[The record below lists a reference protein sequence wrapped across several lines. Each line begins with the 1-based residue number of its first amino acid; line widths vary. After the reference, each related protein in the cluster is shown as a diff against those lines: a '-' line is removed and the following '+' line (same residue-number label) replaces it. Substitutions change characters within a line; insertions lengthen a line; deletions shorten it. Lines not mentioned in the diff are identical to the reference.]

1 MNELRRKIIRVLELK
16 EQIANMERDLKHF
29 DRCIKEAEDEYA
41 ELMQD
46 PYLADKVN
54 GLREGGII

>member
-1 MNELRRKIIRVLELK
+1 MSELRQKIIRVLEL
-16 EQIANMERDLKHF
+16 EERLANAERDLKHIEK
-29 DRCIKEAEDEYA
+29 CIKEAKDEYA
-41 ELMQD
+41 ELMKD